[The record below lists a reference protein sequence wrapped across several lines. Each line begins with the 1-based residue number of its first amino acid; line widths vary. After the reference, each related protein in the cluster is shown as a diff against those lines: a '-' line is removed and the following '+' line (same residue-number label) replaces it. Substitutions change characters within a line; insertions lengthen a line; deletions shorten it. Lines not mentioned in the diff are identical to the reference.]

1 MTKFEYET
9 DREAA
14 AILGAIE
21 DLGLDFI
28 HEDDNVIFVDVELQS
43 EITYINDAIEA
54 RMGE

>member
-28 HEDDNVIFVDVELQS
+28 HEEDGLILVDAELQS
-43 EITYINDAIEA
+43 EITYINDAIES